1 MATAKQQLLANMNP
15 QMARLLDNQM
25 RDQQVAQRSQGA
37 GMLAGLTQAYTG
49 MGDLAS
55 RALGAA
61 PMGANE
67 MQAVQ
72 AQQQQQVMVDAING
86 AEGATQSARLLN
98 AAERLEKSGNPQAIL
113 KAMQLREQASAL
125 SLQEQ
130 QLDLQQ
136 QRITEAGQQT
146 KITNELAKQ
155 RIEVQQTANE
165 LAKAPKVASTG
176 NIYDSEGNLFKEIV
190 YKDGTREV
198 MPVGNSPEEP
208 IGAVSTSQ
216 EVSSDNILN
225 RQINVAN
232 HKQWQKDRNNAAT
245 EYQEASKGFMS
256 SNRVL
261 QLVEKAK
268 DDTGGYVNV
277 KIAEVKKLLGFNSED
292 AISIQE
298 LDKALKADM
307 LANLKATF
315 GGSQITDSER
325 NFLERTM
332 PSLLDSPEVIRRKA
346 EANRAMQ
353 KRIMDRTLALSK
365 TKNYTQYINIE
376 TEHFQSDYDK
386 MMEEY
391 SEFTGTGE
399 TVGDGEL
406 TQDQILVRDVINK
419 RLAQT
424 KQNERQDKRGHG
436 AGTGTSF

>member
-1 MATAKQQLLANMNP
+1 MAAERAI
-15 QMARLLDNQM
+15 
-25 RDQQVAQRSQGA
+25 A
-37 GMLAGLTQAYTG
+37 GRQ
-49 MGDLAS
+49 
-55 RALGAA
+55 
-61 PMGANE
+61 MGANE
-67 MQAVQ
+67 AQSVQ
-72 AQQQQQVMVDAING
+72 AQQNQQEISSAVRD
-86 AEGATQSARLLN
+86 AEGKTQSERLLN
-98 AAERLEKSGNPQAIL
+98 AAERLEKSSNPQAVL
-113 KAMQLREQASAL
+113 KAMQLREQATAL
-125 SLQEQ
+125 SLQEK

-136 QRITEAGQQT
+136 QRITQAGEQS

-165 LAKAPKVASTG
+165 LEKAPKVASTG
-176 NIYDSEGNLFKEIV
+176 NIYDSKGNLFKEIV

-198 MPVGNSPEEP
+198 MPVGDSPEKP

-245 EYQEASKGFMS
+245 EYQEASKGFRS

-277 KIAEVKKLLGFNSED
+277 KIAEVKKLLGFNAED
-292 AISIQE
+292 DISVQE

-332 PSLLDSPEVIRRKA
+332 PSLLDSPELIRRKA

-365 TKNYTQYINIE
+365 TKNYTQYIAVE
-376 TEHFQSDYDK
+376 TENFQSDYDK

-406 TQDQILVRDVINK
+406 TQDQILVREVINK

-424 KQNERQDKRGHG
+424 KQNERQDRRGIG
-436 AGTGTSF
+436 ARTGTSF

>member
-67 MQAVQ
+67 MQAIQ
-72 AQQQQQVMVDAING
+72 AQQQQKAMTDAING

-98 AAERLEKSGNPQAIL
+98 AAERLEKSGNPQAVL

-130 QLDLQQ
+130 QLD
-136 QRITEAGQQT
+136 
-146 KITNELAKQ
+146 LAKQ